1 MYVMNSDWFRLKWA
15 LHPELIT
22 HGFKSET
29 SSLAAHAW
37 CSRVVSA
44 MVTSAHLMILAI
56 MHTSSLLVTS
66 SAIMAFTYLSGLFTM
81 MFAMLCSTILL
92 AWYASLSACD
102 AVHP

>member
-22 HGFKSET
+22 HGLKSET

-44 MVTSAHLMILAI
+44 MVTPVRSMILAI
-56 MHTSSLLVTS
+56 MHMSNSSVVS
-66 SAIMAFTYLSGLFTM
+66 SAIMAFTYSSGLSAMT
-81 MFAMLCSTILL
+81 FAVLRSAILL